1 MHPLSDA
8 KVPQMFEST
17 NIAIY
22 DATATGLA
30 IGVLKE
36 VGIDVIEA
44 TDEMMWTALDD
55 CSMQLSAKQKRA
67 LETAVQQNVGHST
80 IISSADGANI
90 LKDFVN
96 VIKKY
101 ENQAK
106 TYE

>member
-1 MHPLSDA
+1 
-8 KVPQMFEST
+8 
-17 NIAIY
+17 
-22 DATATGLA
+22 
-30 IGVLKE
+30 
-36 VGIDVIEA
+36 
-44 TDEMMWTALDD
+44 
-55 CSMQLSAKQKRA
+55 MQLSAKQKRA